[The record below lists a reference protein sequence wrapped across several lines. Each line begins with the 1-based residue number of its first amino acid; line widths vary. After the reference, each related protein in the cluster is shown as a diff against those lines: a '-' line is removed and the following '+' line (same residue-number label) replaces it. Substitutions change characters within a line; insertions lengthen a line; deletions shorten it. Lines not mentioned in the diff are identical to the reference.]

1 MNVYYLPT
9 RQQNDTP
16 ALPLTASRWS
26 IVQARARRAWWRMRL
41 TVAELYAV
49 LRRGGRNPLEDHVW
63 FVADDMPAPRRR
75 PAGPARILDLD
86 AARRRRGPAVAAV

>member
-1 MNVYYLPT
+1 MNVYDLPT

-26 IVQARARRAWWRMRL
+26 VFRARAHRAWWRMRL
-41 TVAELYAV
+41 TVAELYVV
-49 LRRGGRNPLEDHVW
+49 LRRAGRNPLEDHAW

-75 PAGPARILDLD
+75 TAGPARVLDLE
-86 AARRRRGPAVAAV
+86 AARRRRSPAVAAV

>member
-9 RQQNDTP
+9 REQNDTP

-26 IVQARARRAWWRMRL
+26 VLQARAHRAWWRMRL
-41 TVAELYAV
+41 TVAEIHAV

-63 FVADDMPAPRRR
+63 FVADEMPAPRRR
-75 PAGPARILDLD
+75 PTGPARVLDLE
-86 AARRRRGPAVAAV
+86 AARRRRGVAVAAV

>member
-1 MNVYYLPT
+1 ML
-9 RQQNDTP
+9 
-16 ALPLTASRWS
+16 
-26 IVQARARRAWWRMRL
+26 RRA
-41 TVAELYAV
+41 
-49 LRRGGRNPLEDHVW
+49 GRNPQEDHVW